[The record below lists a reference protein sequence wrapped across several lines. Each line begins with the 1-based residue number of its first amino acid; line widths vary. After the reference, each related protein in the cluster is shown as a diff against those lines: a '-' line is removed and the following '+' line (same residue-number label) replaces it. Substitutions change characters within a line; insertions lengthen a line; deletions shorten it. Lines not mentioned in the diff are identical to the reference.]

1 MPVLFKWNVKIG
13 YFRTKKV
20 KIGKIKD
27 LSMENIGFGRKFRGG
42 LKRGIV
48 KTGLNKSGHGKW
60 SKERR

>member
-27 LSMENIGFGRKFRGG
+27 ISMENIGFG
-42 LKRGIV
+42 
-48 KTGLNKSGHGKW
+48 
-60 SKERR
+60 SKI